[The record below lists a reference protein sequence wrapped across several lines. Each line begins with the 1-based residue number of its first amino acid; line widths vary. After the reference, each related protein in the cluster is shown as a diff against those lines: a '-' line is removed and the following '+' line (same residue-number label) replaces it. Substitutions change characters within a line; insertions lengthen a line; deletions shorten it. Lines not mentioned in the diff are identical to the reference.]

1 MISLHC
7 STEFQTKILNT
18 PPLCGGDFLFI
29 KVPPQKKYAP
39 SYGRNSFARGP
50 NTGKPL

>member
-18 PPLCGGDFLFI
+18 PPLCGGDFLLTI
-29 KVPPQKKYAP
+29 MKP
-39 SYGRNSFARGP
+39 GP
-50 NTGKPL
+50 GIPMLRHGLKDTAGIF